1 MKPPR
6 WICYLVGCHV
16 WDGCSP
22 CVFTLSST
30 LPKYVNSPHPTIH
43 NLTNSFPIFFFWGGD
58 FGNGFLS
65 RVYLACK
72 GGGQLRLLQFH
83 GRIAPS
89 FFSKLGTNGRQKER
103 EKKNTHSKM
112 GGGGYPAA
120 FYGPDVSGL
129 SIPSAWAMDI
139 FYGGDVNSRT
149 APSTFTIEPRKGNG

>member
-1 MKPPR
+1 MDMLFSGLSCLRRLLPLRLYIVQHSPQ
-6 WICYLVGCHV
+6 IC
-16 WDGCSP
+16 
-22 CVFTLSST
+22 
-30 LPKYVNSPHPTIH
+30 KQPTPNDSQPYEFIS
-43 NLTNSFPIFFFWGGD
+43 NFFFLRGRFWKWISIARLPGVQGGWAIA
-58 FGNGFLS
+58 FVTIS
-65 RVYLACK
+65 RWNCTK
-72 GGGQLRLLQFH
+72 
-83 GRIAPS
+83 

-139 FYGGDVNSRT
+139 FYGSDVNSRT